1 MKRRLVVATV
11 AGLAIVAAL
20 PGAASAHPLGNF
32 TTNHYIG
39 VTVSAD
45 TIDVDIVIDVA
56 EIPTIELLARLDT
69 NADGTLDDA
78 EADEARRSQCAE
90 RLPEIDVRVDSR
102 PLDLELWAAGV
113 QQRPGAGGLATIRI
127 VCEARA
133 ANRTSG
139 PLTLEINNSGS
150 PGALGWREI
159 VVRGDGFETDPAD
172 ADVDVAA
179 QLTAYPTDLLSQP
192 LAERSATVVL
202 RPGGPALAR
211 DPGSDAQ
218 PLGDSGGAPSGEGA
232 ATVPGGVAAEL
243 PFLPDLDS
251 LSFGTGLIGLLVAA
265 VAGAGHAL
273 SPGHGKTVMAAYL
286 VGTRGRARQA
296 VLLGAAVTVSHTLG
310 VLALGGVVLFASDIL
325 PAERLYPI
333 LGLLSGAAVILIG
346 AWLLVGC
353 LRRMRADASH
363 ARAHEHGHPHGHEH
377 AYRHEHPH
385 DHAAS
390 MPGLR
395 GLLAIGIAG
404 GLVPSTAAL
413 VLLLAAVAAGQ
424 AAYGLALALAFG
436 AGMAAVLTGIG
447 LAIVQGR
454 QRLGHRLARWNTGTR
469 VPARLAGAAP
479 WAIAVVVLVGGV
491 LLTGQALTQTL

>member
-1 MKRRLVVATV
+1 MKRRLVVAAI

-45 TIDVDIVIDVA
+45 MIDVDIVIDVA
-56 EIPTIELLARLDT
+56 EIPSIELLARLDT

-78 EADEARRSQCAE
+78 EADGARRSQCAE

-133 ANRTSG
+133 ANRTTA
-139 PLTLEINNSGS
+139 PLTLEIVDGGS

-179 QLTAYPTDLLSQP
+179 RLTAYPSDLLSQP

-211 DPGSDAQ
+211 DPVPDAQ

-232 ATVPGGVAAEL
+232 ATVPGGVATEL
-243 PFLPDLDS
+243 PFLPDLGS
-251 LSFGTGLIGLLVAA
+251 LSIGTGLIGLLVAA

-286 VGTRGRARQA
+286 VGTRGRARHA
-296 VLLGAAVTVSHTLG
+296 VLLGAAVTASHTLG

-353 LRRMRADASH
+353 LRRLRAEASH
-363 ARAHEHGHPHGHEH
+363 ARAHEHGHPHGHDH
-377 AYRHEHPH
+377 AHGHEHPH
-385 DHAAS
+385 DHAAC

-454 QRLGHRLARWNTGTR
+454 QRLG
-469 VPARLAGAAP
+469 PRLAGWGKGARVPSRLAAAAP

-491 LLTGQALTQTL
+491 VLTGQALAQTL

>member
-1 MKRRLVVATV
+1 MTRRLVVAAV
-11 AGLAIVAAL
+11 AALAIVAAL

-39 VTVSAD
+39 VTVSAG
-45 TIDVDIVIDVA
+45 TIDVDIVVDVA
-56 EIPTIELLARLDT
+56 EIPSIELLGRLDT
-69 NADGTLDDA
+69 DVDGTLEDE
-78 EADEARRSQCAE
+78 EADAARRSLCAE

-102 PLDLELWAAGV
+102 PIDLELWAAGV

-133 ANRTSG
+133 ANWTSG
-139 PLTLEINNSGS
+139 PLTLEIVDSGS

-159 VVRGDGFETDPAD
+159 VVLGDGYDTDPAD
-172 ADVDVAA
+172 AGVDVAA
-179 QLTAYPTDLLSQP
+179 RLTSYPTDLLSQP

-211 DPGSDAQ
+211 DPVPDAQ
-218 PLGDSGGAPSGEGA
+218 PLGGSGDAPSGAEA

-243 PFLPDLDS
+243 PFLPDFGS
-251 LSFGTGLIGLLVAA
+251 LSLGTGIIGLFAA
-265 VAGAGHAL
+265 AIAGAGHAL

-286 VGTRGRARQA
+286 VGTRGRARHA
-296 VLLGAAVTVSHTLG
+296 VLLGAAVTLSHTLG

-325 PAERLYPI
+325 PAERLYPV
-333 LGLLSGAAVILIG
+333 LGMLSGAAVILIG

-353 LRRMRADASH
+353 LRRLRAEASH
-363 ARAHEHGHPHGHEH
+363 ARAHAHGHAHGHDHPHEH
-377 AYRHEHPH
+377 A
-385 DHAAS
+385 AA
-390 MPGLR
+390 MPGIR

-424 AAYGLALALAFG
+424 AAYGLALAVAFG

-454 QRLGHRLARWNTGTR
+454 QRLGHRLAGWNSGTGVR
-469 VPARLAGAAP
+469 ARLLNAAP

-491 LLTGQALTQTL
+491 LLTGQALAQTL